1 MIMKIFAKVE
11 IYDFIRHF
19 LRKNFLFS
27 QILAVFKAKLQK
39 NAKQDRTPKKFG
51 PVFVT
56 VQI

>member
-1 MIMKIFAKVE
+1 MKIFAKVE